1 MTTPSSRFPSDCLK
15 TFNAGMPGWGAK
27 PEVSTKG
34 DGVTQSLSLAD
45 AAYAWGGPI
54 AVATLKQTPADFVV
68 TELLQASLTGKGEHL
83 WCWVEKKGHNTD
95 AVVKQLAKRWRK
107 PIQAFG
113 YAGKKDRQATTY
125 QWISV
130 HDPKHHLSCPPQ
142 RLNLPG
148 VRLLDCQRHRS
159 KCRRGQLQGNHFALC
174 LRDIRQRGVS
184 AAETQKAVDARLHTL
199 ARRGVPNYFGPQRF
213 GHGEQNLQAASDWF
227 QASMRS
233 KRSQNRVSKNQ
244 QGLYL
249 SAVRAAMFN
258 QLLSWR
264 IDHQAWW
271 SPWPGDVWWTPETGH
286 HQTWWPADPSP
297 SIEAPV
303 SGGWSGLLPGRGRW
317 HTLGWPLAWERSVVS
332 AHPLWMQGL
341 EQKGVQASR
350 RCLRVQP
357 RSMTWQWA
365 DATTLH
371 CQFSLPAGSYA
382 TAVLREVFILN
393 TAVPGQSAD
402 R

>member
-1 MTTPSSRFPSDCLK
+1 MGCHSKESGVIQPLK
-15 TFNAGMPGWGAK
+15 N
-27 PEVSTKG
+27 
-34 DGVTQSLSLAD
+34 
-45 AAYAWGGPI
+45 AAYAWGRPLV
-54 AVATLKQTPADFVV
+54 AATLKQTPADFVV
-68 TELLQASLTGKGEHL
+68 TEHLPMSLSGEGEHL
-83 WCWVEKKGHNTD
+83 WCWVEKSGHNTD
-95 AVVKQLAKRWRK
+95 GVVKQLAKHWRK
-107 PIQAFG
+107 PIHAFG

-130 HDPKHHLSCPPQ
+130 HDPKN
-142 RLNLPG
+142 RLACDRRPLKVPG

-174 LRDIRQRGVS
+174 LRNITQPGVC
-184 AAETQKAVDARLHTL
+184 ATQTQKAVDARLHKI
-199 ARRGVPNYFGPQRF
+199 ACQGVPNYFGPQRF
-213 GHGEQNLQAASDWF
+213 GHGGQNLQAASEWF
-227 QASMRS
+227 QTTTLSR
-233 KRSQNRVSKNQ
+233 RSQNQVSKSM

-264 IDHQAWW
+264 IDHQAWLT
-271 SPWPGDVWWTPETGH
+271 PWPGDVWWTPETGH
-286 HQTWWPADPSP
+286 HQAWLPADLSP
-297 SIEAPV
+297 MIETQAL
-303 SGGWSGLLPGRGRW
+303 GGWSGLLPGRGRW
-317 HTLGWPLAWERSVVS
+317 HTRGWPLAWERSVVA

-357 RSMTWQWA
+357 QSMTWQWG

-382 TAVLREVFILN
+382 TVVLREVFTLN
-393 TAVPGQSAD
+393 TAALGQSAG